1 MYINTVE
8 KFRMSCKIEWND
20 QHRIS
25 YYSKTKIKNKK
36 QFTTN
41 LHFYLFTKTCKK
53 KTDHMK
59 TNMARQQKSIYCYI
73 HLDSILFRSA

>member
-1 MYINTVE
+1 MYVNTVG

-20 QHRIS
+20 QHSIRYNS
-25 YYSKTKIKNKK
+25 KSEKKTKNNSQQIYTFIYSLK
-36 QFTTN
+36 
-41 LHFYLFTKTCKK
+41 HVK